1 MNWGIS
7 NGFDNNR
14 MVGDK
19 YKYSK
24 DFCVVVSLFYFTF
37 FSFAN

>member
-19 YKYSK
+19 YKHSK

-37 FSFAN
+37 FFFC